1 MALTG
6 VCALLYSILT
16 CFIGACII
24 PLSYGFILYSDGIRY
39 CFSHSI
45 NPLFCCFLFAFSQY
59 QLARAC
65 VRLITTRRDAEYY
78 RRIEWEYYQMI
89 DCFGWCCRC
98 WACAL
103 TVQNICHKFT
113 FIWPNAADHPPPPS
127 PPRLRI
133 AYASAPPTVE
143 RVLRQRWRRRRC
155 RRCCCCGLRPA
166 AAWSAAASVHVVLST
181 LSVDQVA
188 HRSDQCKL
196 NVERKREKE
205 RGRDSARVRK
215 GRQAIRWRMA
225 GIVQRCS
232 IFKLSYQFRDWITWK
247 KKERA

>member
-1 MALTG
+1 
-6 VCALLYSILT
+6 
-16 CFIGACII
+16 
-24 PLSYGFILYSDGIRY
+24 
-39 CFSHSI
+39 
-45 NPLFCCFLFAFSQY
+45 
-59 QLARAC
+59 
-65 VRLITTRRDAEYY
+65 
-78 RRIEWEYYQMI
+78 MI

-127 PPRLRI
+127 PPGYVLPMPLPRLQSNGFC
-133 AYASAPPTVE
+133 ANAGVAVDA
-143 RVLRQRWRRRRC
+143 V
-155 RRCCCCGLRPA
+155 A
-166 AAWSAAASVHVVLST
+166 AAACGGLVCRCLCSCGSVYAQCGPS
-181 LSVDQVA
+181 
-188 HRSDQCKL
+188 RSQIRPVQAI
-196 NVERKREKE
+196 NAEGKREKE

-215 GRQAIRWRMA
+215 GRQAIRWRMT

>member
-39 CFSHSI
+39 WFSHSI

-78 RRIEWEYYQMI
+78 RRIEWKYYQMI

-113 FIWPNAADHPPPPS
+113 FICPNAADHPPPPS

-143 RVLRQRWRRRRC
+143 RVLRQRWRRRRR
-155 RRCCCCGLRPA
+155 RRCCCCGLRRLGLPLPLFM
-166 AAWSAAASVHVVLST
+166 WFCLRSVWTKSLKDQTSASYKC
-181 LSVDQVA
+181 
-188 HRSDQCKL
+188 RGE
-196 NVERKREKE
+196 ERKRERE
-205 RGRDSARVRK
+205 R
-215 GRQAIRWRMA
+215 
-225 GIVQRCS
+225 
-232 IFKLSYQFRDWITWK
+232 
-247 KKERA
+247 

>member
-24 PLSYGFILYSDGIRY
+24 PLSYGFFLNSDGIRY

-45 NPLFCCFLFAFSQY
+45 NPLFCWFLFAFSQY

-127 PPRLRI
+127 PPGYVLPMPLPRLQSNGFC
-133 AYASAPPTVE
+133 ANAGVAVA
-143 RVLRQRWRRRRC
+143 VDAVAAA
-155 RRCCCCGLRPA
+155 CGLRRLGLPLPLFM
-166 AAWSAAASVHVVLST
+166 WFCLRSVWTKSLTDQTSASYKC
-181 LSVDQVA
+181 
-188 HRSDQCKL
+188 RGE
-196 NVERKREKE
+196 ERKRE
-205 RGRDSARVRK
+205 
-215 GRQAIRWRMA
+215 RQR
-225 GIVQRCS
+225 
-232 IFKLSYQFRDWITWK
+232 
-247 KKERA
+247 